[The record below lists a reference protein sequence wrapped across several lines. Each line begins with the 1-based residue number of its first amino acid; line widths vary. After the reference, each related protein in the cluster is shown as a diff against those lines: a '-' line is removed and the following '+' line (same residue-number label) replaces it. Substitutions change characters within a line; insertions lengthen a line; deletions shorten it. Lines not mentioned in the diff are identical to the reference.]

1 MPDAQYKR
9 YVMEFTLQDGTTHQI
24 PFEVPIG
31 ESGGFYTP
39 SIRKISDTE
48 IALFFTP
55 SKGGMPSVAATIITI
70 PAGQD
75 YVLTDA
81 DKVEIAEM
89 AAEMV
94 ESPGGGGSTD
104 LTGYATEQWVKDQKY
119 LSEVPKGYATEEFVK
134 SKIDEAELGGGEVD
148 LGDYALK
155 SEIPNKVS
163 QLQNDSGFLT
173 AIPDGYAK
181 TEDIPK
187 NADDIG
193 AQPSGD
199 YPLRSELPT
208 KVSELINDSG
218 YLTQQDIGG
227 KLDASKLPEAINEAL
242 ALAKASGEF
251 DGEDG
256 YSPVKGKDYFDGK
269 DGYSPVRGTD
279 YWTDSDIAE
288 IKSYVN
294 NAILGGAW

>member
-1 MPDAQYKR
+1 MQDVQYKR
-9 YVMEFTLQDGTTHQI
+9 YVMDFTLQDGTTHQI

-31 ESGGFYTP
+31 ESGGFYIP
-39 SIRKISDTE
+39 AIRKISDTE
-48 IALFFTP
+48 IEISFTP
-55 SKGGMPSVAATIITI
+55 SKEGMPSVAATIITI
-70 PAGQD
+70 PSGQD

-81 DKVEIAEM
+81 DKAEIAEM

-94 ESPGGGGSTD
+94 ESPGGGG
-104 LTGYATEQWVKDQKY
+104 
-119 LSEVPKGYATEEFVK
+119 
-134 SKIDEAELGGGEVD
+134 EVD
-148 LGDYALK
+148 LGGYALK

-187 NADDIG
+187 DADDIG

-218 YLTQQDIGG
+218 YLTQKDIGG
-227 KLDASKLPEAINEAL
+227 KLDTSKLPEAINEAL
-242 ALAKASGEF
+242 ALANASGDF
-251 DGEDG
+251 DGE
-256 YSPVKGKDYFDGK
+256 